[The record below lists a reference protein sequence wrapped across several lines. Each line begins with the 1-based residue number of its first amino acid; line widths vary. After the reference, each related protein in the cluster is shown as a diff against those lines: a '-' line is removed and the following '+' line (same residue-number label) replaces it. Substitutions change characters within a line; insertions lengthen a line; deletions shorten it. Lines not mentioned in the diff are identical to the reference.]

1 MLTFPTLTFL
11 TLLVVLLV
19 VLGLAGYL
27 AAVAF
32 ALVRARQSVTRIADA
47 LEKTARNTR
56 PVEGKLV
63 TINGALSALAGG
75 LDTADQHLG
84 RAARVFR
91 L

>member
-1 MLTFPTLTFL
+1 MLTYL
-11 TLLVVLLV
+11 TLAVVAVV

-27 AAVAF
+27 AAVAW
-32 ALVRARQSVTRIADA
+32 ALLHARHSVTRIANA
-47 LEKTARNTR
+47 LESVARQTT
-56 PVEGKLV
+56 PVEDKLV

-75 LDTADQHLG
+75 LDTADRHLA